1 MNVQKINEL
10 KNMLQDGEV
19 LEIIS
24 LSASGD
30 LEARAVLACA
40 DFRYSYGCTGGWQIG
55 LPKTMVCLQADTSN
69 QAGIV
74 LRFHKSA
81 TFIPFRDVYGRLL
94 NCIKQH
100 PEVKELLAI
109 DVAYESLT
117 DRYAYDWRYRRFID
131 RYAIEVD
138 LPKAGRG
145 VGVSC

>member
-1 MNVQKINEL
+1 
-10 KNMLQDGEV
+10 
-19 LEIIS
+19 
-24 LSASGD
+24 
-30 LEARAVLACA
+30 
-40 DFRYSYGCTGGWQIG
+40 
-55 LPKTMVCLQADTSN
+55 MVCLQADTSN

-81 TFIPFRDVYGRLL
+81 TFIPFRDVYGRIL
-94 NCIKQH
+94 NCVKQH
-100 PEVKELLAI
+100 PETKELLAI